1 MAGSLLDGLGARR
14 EALEEEQIRDLA
26 VPRWENPSAALRIR
40 PIDHALIKR
49 QLGRIEKATKG
60 ARDAVELSA
69 NAAILAAATIEVV
82 LGEGDGQ
89 AVVPLADLAEPL
101 GLPKDATGP
110 EIIQKF
116 FLTDGDVFGCAG
128 AVVKHSGY
136 AERDVDE
143 ALAGE

>member
-1 MAGSLLDGLGARR
+1 MAGSLLEGLGARR
-14 EALEEEQIRDLA
+14 EELEKEQVRDLE
-26 VPRWENPSAALRIR
+26 VPRWENPSAVLRVK
-40 PIDHALIKR
+40 PVDHALIKR
-49 QLGRIEKATKG
+49 QLGRIERATKG
-60 ARDAVELSA
+60 ARDAVEVSA

-82 LGEGDGQ
+82 LGEGEGQ
-89 AVVPLADLAEPL
+89 ATVPLTDLAEPL

-110 EIIQKF
+110 EIVQAF
-116 FLTDGDVFGCAG
+116 FLTDGDVIGCAG